1 MPVLLR
7 AKAHGLRV
15 TGKNLHY
22 EGSLTL
28 GRDIISA
35 AGFYPFERVEVYNV
49 TNGARFSTYVIEG
62 PDGVVEL
69 NGAAAR
75 LGEVGDVLIV
85 ASYECVNDV
94 DRFVVTIAIFEEN
107 KVKAVYKRQIGT
119 HNP

>member
-1 MPVLLR
+1 MPLLLR

-28 GRDIISA
+28 GRDVISVV
-35 AGFYPFERVEVYNV
+35 GFLPYEKVEVYNV

-62 PDGVVEL
+62 PDGAVEL

-75 LGEVGDVLIV
+75 LGEVGDILIV
-85 ASYECVNDV
+85 ASYECVKDIR
-94 DRFVVTIAIFEEN
+94 DYVVTVAIFEN
-107 KVKAVYKRQIGT
+107 NRVKAVYKR
-119 HNP
+119 PVR